1 MLFSKGDDMK
11 RMLLGML
18 AIMMLVMSGCGG
30 GTVEVVVPIEP
41 VINPPSITL
50 NQFTQDRVRDFI
62 DGSVVFFAPDADIDT
77 MTVSVFDSIG
87 GFERSRTTAVITLP
101 GVVRGTIPFS
111 IDYLN
116 FPNGTF
122 TFSIFLTDIDGFT
135 SNLVVGTFSA
145 P

>member
-30 GTVEVVVPIEP
+30 ATVEVVVPIEP
-41 VINPPSITL
+41 VINPPSITSFP
-50 NQFTQDRVRDFI
+50 FTQDRVAEFI
-62 DGSVVFFAPDADIDT
+62 DGRVNFFAPDADVAT

-87 GFERSRTTAVITLP
+87 LVTRTTAVITLP

-135 SNLVVGTFSA
+135 SNLVVGTFS